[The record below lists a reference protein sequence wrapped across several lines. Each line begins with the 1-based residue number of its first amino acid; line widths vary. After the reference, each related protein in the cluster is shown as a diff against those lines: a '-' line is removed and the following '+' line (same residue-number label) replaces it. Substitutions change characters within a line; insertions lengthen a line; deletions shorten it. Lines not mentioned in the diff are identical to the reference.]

1 MAMGIKP
8 TVDFAF
14 KKIFGVPQSP
24 QSLLGLLNAI
34 LALPAPITD
43 VEILNPFSYQD
54 FADDKLIVLDI
65 RARDATGR
73 LLNIEMQVAV
83 VSGLMQRLVYYA
95 CSLFVDQLE
104 SGCGYPSLKPA
115 ISICLL
121 SNRIFRDTEVAHHR
135 FRFCD
140 PEQGRELGDMVEVHT
155 VELVKYN
162 LDAAT
167 ISTAS
172 KIEQWAFF
180 FLYADRY
187 DSEQLRQLLPGVE
200 FDQAITV
207 IEKICEKTE
216 DRAMYDQREKALR
229 DYQWGLDGARQE
241 GLEKGLEKGREEG
254 REEGEA
260 RGVLVG
266 SIVTLQRIV
275 GDPIADVD
283 ELKELDAVELNRVWE
298 DLQER
303 LRSRGR

>member
-1 MAMGIKP
+1 MALGIKP

-14 KKIFGVPQSP
+14 KKIFGSP
-24 QSLLGLLNAI
+24 ENVRSLIGLLNAI
-34 LALPAPITD
+34 LELPSPITD

-54 FADDKLIVLDI
+54 FAEDKLIVLDV

-73 LLNIEMQVAV
+73 LLNIEMQVSV

-95 CSLFVDQLE
+95 CSLYVDQLDL
-104 SGCGYPSLKPA
+104 GRGYISLQPA

-121 SNRIFRDTEVAHHR
+121 SHPLFRDSDVAHHR

-162 LDAAT
+162 LLEARINA
-167 ISTAS
+167 AS

-187 DSEQLRQLLPGVE
+187 DPEQLRRLLPGVE

-207 IEKICEKTE
+207 IEKISEKTE
-216 DRAMYDQREKALR
+216 DRTMYDQREKALR

-241 GLEKGLEKGREEG
+241 GLEKGREEG

-275 GDPIADVD
+275 GEPVTDVD
-283 ELKELDAVELNRVWE
+283 ELKELDTDELNRLCA